1 MGRSTTDAG
10 RLGDKVAP
18 SSEKTGDGQRDFGF
32 IRGMRRGTEMR
43 MPSNDG

>member
-10 RLGDKVAP
+10 RLGDRVAP

-32 IRGMRRGTEMR
+32 IRGMRRETEMR